1 MSIVAD
7 NISINAIKESRLPG
21 VDFSKLPFG
30 KIFSDHMFSAEF
42 YNGQWHDV
50 KIVPYEKILVSPS
63 ISAIHYGQAIFE
75 GMKAYIQPDG
85 RVGLFRGLENFKRLN
100 ISAERMCMP
109 PVPEEI
115 FMGGL
120 RALLNMDRKWAPN
133 DVTGS
138 LYIRPFYFATDE
150 TLGVKSSESYRFMI
164 FTCPVGPYFTEPL
177 RCYAET
183 TYARSFEGGPGY
195 AKAAGNYGASF
206 FPLKQ
211 AQAKGYHQ
219 IIWLDSKEHKYVE
232 ESGAMNLM
240 AVIDNVLVTPK
251 LSSSK
256 LAGITRDSVL
266 HIAKHMGIRVEERD
280 LSITEIVEA
289 ASKGKVSEM
298 FGCGTAAQ
306 IAPII
311 QLGYNGKDY
320 HLPERNDSLLSYK
333 IGKYLSDVKYGL
345 EKDLW
350 NWMEII

>member
-1 MSIVAD
+1 MESATI
-7 NISINAIKESRLPG
+7 NIEITKIG
-21 VDFSKLPFG
+21 QSKLSEVNFKQLPFG
-30 KIFSDHMFSAEF
+30 KIFSDHMFSAE
-42 YNGQWHDV
+42 YVNGEWKDV
-50 KIVPYEKILVSPS
+50 KILPYGKIELSPS
-63 ISAIHYGQAIFE
+63 LSSIHYGQSIFE
-75 GMKAYIQPDG
+75 GMKAYIQPNEQL
-85 RVGLFRGLENFKRLN
+85 GLFRARENFLRLN
-100 ISAERMCMP
+100 KSAERMCMP

-120 RALLNMDRKWAPN
+120 KALLDIDRAWVPK
-133 DVTGS
+133 DTSGS

-150 TLGVKSSESYRFMI
+150 TLGVKPSESYRFMI

-177 RCYAET
+177 KCYAET

-195 AKAAGNYGASF
+195 AKAAGNYGSSF

-240 AVIDNVLVTPK
+240 VVLDDVLVTPK

-266 HIAKHMGIRVEERD
+266 HIARQTGIKVEERD
-280 LSITEIVEA
+280 LSITEITEA
-289 ASKGKVSEM
+289 ASKGRISEM

-306 IAPII
+306 IAPIVLI
-311 QLGYNGKDY
+311 GYSGKDY
-320 HLPERNDSLLSYK
+320 QLPERTPDLFSEK
-333 IGKYLSDVKYGL
+333 IGKYLSDIKYGL
-345 EKDLW
+345 QPDKW
-350 NWMEII
+350 GWMDVF